1 MSERTIR
8 LANQFYKDGNLVPI
22 IGAGC
27 SMPFGSPGWDVLI
40 QEIATESI
48 ENKALIEAV
57 NHYVNIHDYWGAIKS
72 IKDFG
77 NLNED
82 DIKQDVANKI
92 GCIKMDETVDNNL
105 VDLAS
110 MDFDIYLTT
119 NYDHFL
125 SKCIKSQS
133 VPICLSDVDFN
144 TQTLFE
150 SKSKTNKSIYHLHG
164 HISNPGTIVI
174 SRESYEILYADEK
187 YKKMFN
193 LLGASKAFLFIGMS
207 FDDQFMRLLL
217 EKHVDVFKSKSFI
230 LLDKAQNRKFKELK
244 EKYNVEIIEYDSST
258 DGHIIAIRNV
268 LEEISKRPVDIKEL
282 GKDNNEVIGAI
293 LDKEKISKVEENLF
307 FEKLKLE
314 DIEELT
320 VELCKLY
327 FIAAEEYVAALKKH
341 VISKE
346 IIRKVLFVVFTKHKE
361 LFISEY
367 QKSKSSQSFLKKVH
381 EVLKETDFS
390 RFIANLSN
398 EQIMIDI
405 EQQGLIHI
413 LADDPDEEIWWG
425 NKRFN
430 GDEQNE

>member
-8 LANQFYKDGNLVPI
+8 LANQFYKDGNLIPI

-27 SMPFGSPGWDVLI
+27 SMPFGLPGWDVLI
-40 QEIATESI
+40 QQIAVESI
-48 ENKALIEAV
+48 ENEGLIEAV
-57 NHYVNIHDYWGAIKS
+57 NYYIKSHDYWEAIKS

-82 DIKQDVANKI
+82 DIKQDVAKKI
-92 GCIKMDETVDNNL
+92 SCIKIDETVDNNL

-125 SKCIKSQS
+125 NKYVDTKCI
-133 VPICLSDVDFN
+133 PICLADIDFN
-144 TQTLFE
+144 IQSLYE
-150 SKSKTNKSIYHLHG
+150 RKSKPNKSIYHLHG

-174 SRESYEILYADEK
+174 SRESYEMLYKNEK
-187 YKKMFN
+187 YQKMFN

-207 FDDQFMRLLL
+207 FDDQFMRTLL

-230 LLDKAQNRKFKELK
+230 LLDKAQNSKFKELK
-244 EKYNVEIIEYDSST
+244 EKYNIEIIEYNSST
-258 DGHIIAIRNV
+258 GGHIVAIRNV
-268 LEEISKRPVDIKEL
+268 LKEISTSQIDSQDFEKE
-282 GKDNNEVIGAI
+282 NNEVIGAI

-307 FEKLKLE
+307 YLKLKLE
-314 DIEELT
+314 SIEELT
-320 VELCKLY
+320 VDLCKLY
-327 FIAAEEYVAALKKH
+327 FIAAEEYVASLKKH
-341 VISKE
+341 VINKE
-346 IIRKVLFVVFTKHKE
+346 IIRKILFLVFTRHKE

-367 QKSKSSQSFLKKVH
+367 QKNKSSQMFLDKVH
-381 EVLKETDFS
+381 EVLRETDFS

-398 EQIMIDI
+398 EHIMLDI

-413 LADDPDEEIWWG
+413 LADDPHEEVWWG
-425 NKRFN
+425 TKRFN
-430 GDEQNE
+430 GGEKNE